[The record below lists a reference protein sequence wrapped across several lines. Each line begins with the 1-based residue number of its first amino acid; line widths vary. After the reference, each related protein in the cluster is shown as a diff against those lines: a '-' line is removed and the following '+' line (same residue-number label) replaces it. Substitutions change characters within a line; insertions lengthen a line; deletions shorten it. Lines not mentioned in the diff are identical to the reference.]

1 MSADRRLRIVHLIWG
16 LGVGGAETMLV
27 DIANEQAA
35 AHETWVIIANRHVD
49 ASIASGFDSAV
60 RVVTLGRP
68 RGSRN
73 PWYLLKILI
82 ALRRIRPDVIHAHE
96 DSFARLRKMISVPM
110 VLTVH
115 NTRLPLKGG
124 LSTFDSVCCISE
136 AVRRDVEARFPRCRP
151 RVIGNGIRYDAV
163 SQKESYGRRPFRIV
177 QIGRLTHEQKG
188 QDLLIRALSAALERM
203 GMSSMCVDFIGCG
216 DSLEYLKHLSVEC
229 RVEGQCRFLG
239 SATRRTIYET
249 LCDYDLLVQPS
260 RYEGFGLTILEG
272 MAAGL
277 PVLVSNIE
285 GPKEIIAEGKFG
297 WSFRS
302 EDIRDL
308 TENLI
313 DLCVLSQTSEFP
325 ERMRDR
331 VAQTRRLFDVSST
344 ARKYLDEYARLTSST
359 QASKE
364 R

>member
-1 MSADRRLRIVHLIWG
+1 
-16 LGVGGAETMLV
+16 
-27 DIANEQAA
+27 
-35 AHETWVIIANRHVD
+35 
-49 ASIASGFDSAV
+49 
-60 RVVTLGRP
+60 
-68 RGSRN
+68 
-73 PWYLLKILI
+73 
-82 ALRRIRPDVIHAHE
+82 
-96 DSFARLRKMISVPM
+96 
-110 VLTVH
+110 
-115 NTRLPLKGG
+115 
-124 LSTFDSVCCISE
+124 
-136 AVRRDVEARFPRCRP
+136 
-151 RVIGNGIRYDAV
+151 
-163 SQKESYGRRPFRIV
+163 
-177 QIGRLTHEQKG
+177 
-188 QDLLIRALSAALERM
+188 
-203 GMSSMCVDFIGCG
+203 MCVDFIGCG

-239 SATRRTIYET
+239 AVTRRTIYET
-249 LCDYDLLVQPS
+249 LCHYDLLVQPS

-308 TENLI
+308 TENLV
-313 DLCVLSQTSEFP
+313 DLCVLSQAPEFP

-344 ARKYLDEYARLTSST
+344 ARKYVDEYARLTSSA